1 MRPRPL
7 VVMELETHDS
17 CLAVLTVV
25 LPSSVW
31 GSRVF
36 KMARRCLV
44 LALVLLCRPLANWF
58 MSYLISQV
66 FTPFNNDIH

>member
-1 MRPRPL
+1 
-7 VVMELETHDS
+7 MELETHDS

-44 LALVLLCRPLANWF
+44 LASFGSSMPSVGKLVYELSHF
-58 MSYLISQV
+58 SSVYS
-66 FTPFNNDIH
+66 F